1 MTHHPQLKL
10 SLLVATCMLLAS
22 TAHAAT
28 TMEKADYSA
37 GKTRLSDVYKA
48 DKKACDAMKAN
59 AKDVCVE
66 EAKAREKVARAELE
80 FAYTGKAADEV
91 KIRVARAETAYA
103 VAKEKCDD
111 AVGNAKDVCRKEAK
125 AVEVK
130 ALADARIAKTVG
142 AARADATEDIND
154 ANYKVALEKC
164 DASTGD
170 VKTGCVAAAKARFGK
185 N

>member
-1 MTHHPQLKL
+1 MTHHPHMKL

-28 TMEKADYSA
+28 MSKTDYSA
-37 GKTRLSDVYKA
+37 GKTRLSDVYKS
-48 DKKACDAMKAN
+48 DKKACDALKAN
-59 AKDVCVE
+59 AKDVCVA

-91 KIRVARAETAYA
+91 KIRVARAETTYA

-111 AVGNAKDVCRKEAK
+111 TEGNAKDVCRKEAK

-130 ALADARIAKTVG
+130 ALADARVAKTVG
-142 AARADATEDIND
+142 AARTDAAGDVND
-154 ANYKVALEKC
+154 ANYKLALEKC

-170 VKTGCVAAAKARFGK
+170 AKSGCVSAAKARFGK

>member
-1 MTHHPQLKL
+1 MTPNHSLKV
-10 SLLVATCMLLAS
+10 SMLVAACALLLG
-22 TAHAAT
+22 TAHAANIT
-28 TMEKADYSA
+28 KADYSA
-37 GKTRLSDVYKA
+37 GKTRISDTYKTE
-48 DKKACDAMKAN
+48 KKACDAVSGN

-80 FAYTGKAADEV
+80 FAYTGKPADDI

-111 AVGNAKDVCRKEAK
+111 LAGNAKDVCVKEAK

-130 ALADARIAKTVG
+130 AVADAKLVKTVG
-142 AARADATEDIND
+142 TARTEAAGDIND

-164 DASTGD
+164 DAMAGD
-170 VKTGCVAAAKARFGK
+170 AKSGCVAAAKSRFGK
-185 N
+185 S